1 MNKPLYIERESSA
14 WELIGNGGDDGVGFR
29 IGVGVGVVAVAVVG
43 EDEREIVGLVGG
55 VDVVEVGGA
64 EVDAG
69 TAFQGGEEGGGHVG
83 PHPVRH
89 PVQILA
95 RYHAPVVVV
104 VVVVAAA
111 AIAIVFVVVL
121 FLHYSFAFAFA
132 FAFCFF
138 FFFSLL
144 RICQRLRRERE

>member
-29 IGVGVGVVAVAVVG
+29 IGVVAVAVVG
-43 EDEREIVGLVGG
+43 EDEREIVGLVGA
-55 VDVVEVGGA
+55 VAVVEVGGA

-89 PVQILA
+89 PVQLVA

-104 VVVVAAA
+104 AAA
-111 AIAIVFVVVL
+111 AIAIAIVFVVVL
-121 FLHYSFAFAFA
+121 FLHYSFAFAF
-132 FAFCFF
+132 CFF
-138 FFFSLL
+138 FFFLANLSEA
-144 RICQRLRRERE
+144 EREKERVESL